1 MGRLFDQLK
10 SASETLTE
18 KSGQMIQSASEL
30 TKSFAETVSDK
41 ETYKNMGKTI
51 QTKLTADK
59 DEDGIPDI
67 INNVGKGA
75 VKLGKTISGD
85 QTQHRPTDHHQSH
98 QNANRAILDL
108 QSTYTP
114 PQT

>member
-1 MGRLFDQLK
+1 MGRLFDQIK

-59 DEDGIPDI
+59 DEDGMAYYRYLICDQSDMMI
-67 INNVGKGA
+67 SKGDPEAFGASGRCVRDA
-75 VKLGKTISGD
+75 VSE
-85 QTQHRPTDHHQSH
+85 
-98 QNANRAILDL
+98 
-108 QSTYTP
+108 
-114 PQT
+114 

>member
-1 MGRLFDQLK
+1 MGRLFDQIK

-51 QTKLTADK
+51 QTKLTEDK

-75 VKLGKTISGD
+75 V
-85 QTQHRPTDHHQSH
+85 
-98 QNANRAILDL
+98 
-108 QSTYTP
+108 
-114 PQT
+114 